1 MKLIEILPDD
11 LLGFLPS
18 RLIRHRLSVPGNIFF
33 PGDRWT
39 RVFLRGLCKL
49 ATNGG
54 LPGRVHEVGVGAGLV
69 SLFVAGFGKDL
80 SFSDLQPDAI
90 DVAESNIFRAL
101 KASDRRRV
109 RPVKGSTNLLSQ
121 EGYICVPKIGTIIG
135 CIPQV
140 PADGISLQDGD
151 NMAHYYRA
159 DAVESRLNTLGL
171 GLNDG
176 LLAEAVRLLPRGGKV
191 VLNLGGRPGLATLV
205 RMFQARGYRAS
216 VVYRELVD
224 QDPTTSLKTLAALE
238 AATGHGF
245 EFFSD
250 FQGRNKISA
259 VEAEKFRLD
268 GRKVF
273 HYIYVVEGVLT

>member
-159 DAVESRLNTLGL
+159 DAVESKLNALGL

-176 LLAEAVRLLPRGGKV
+176 LLAGACHARAHVSSARVPRERGLQGAGRPGPDHFSQNACRTRGGNRPRVRIFFRFPRQKQNFCRRGGK
-191 VLNLGGRPGLATLV
+191 
-205 RMFQARGYRAS
+205 
-216 VVYRELVD
+216 
-224 QDPTTSLKTLAALE
+224 
-238 AATGHGF
+238 
-245 EFFSD
+245 
-250 FQGRNKISA
+250 ISA
-259 VEAEKFRLD
+259 
-268 GRKVF
+268 
-273 HYIYVVEGVLT
+273 